1 MVAPLREHLQEFN
14 TLRRNIAAVITQD
27 TAITD
32 HLKKEIKNRILLTY
46 RLFLPT
52 EFFNILGIGQMHVS
66 SYAPSFFNVYS

>member
-14 TLRRNIAAVITQD
+14 SLRRNIAAVITQD

-52 EFFNILGIGQMHVS
+52 EFFNILGIGQMNVS
-66 SYAPSFFNVYS
+66 SDTPSFFNAYS

>member
-14 TLRRNIAAVITQD
+14 SLRRNIAAVITQD

-52 EFFNILGIGQMHVS
+52 EFFNILGIGQMNVS
-66 SYAPSFFNVYS
+66 SYTPSFFNVYS

>member
-14 TLRRNIAAVITQD
+14 TLRKNIVAVITQD
-27 TAITD
+27 TAIND
-32 HLKKEIKNRILLTY
+32 HLKKEIKNRILLTC

-66 SYAPSFFNVYS
+66 SYTPSFFNVYS

>member
-14 TLRRNIAAVITQD
+14 TLRKNIVAVITQD
-27 TAITD
+27 TEIND

-52 EFFNILGIGQMHVS
+52 EFFNILGIGQMNVS
-66 SYAPSFFNVYS
+66 SDTPSFFNAYS